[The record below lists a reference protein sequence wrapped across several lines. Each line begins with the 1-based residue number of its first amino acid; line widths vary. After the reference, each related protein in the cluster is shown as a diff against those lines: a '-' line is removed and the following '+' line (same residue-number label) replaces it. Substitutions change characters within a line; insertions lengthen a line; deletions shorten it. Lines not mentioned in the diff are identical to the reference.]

1 MISMPIRRVIV
12 PLTFAALV
20 AAQPSETKAP
30 ETREV
35 AKQENAGDFRVDP
48 GTHLP
53 LSLVNQVSTKSARPG
68 SRVYLE
74 TAFPIVVSG
83 RMVIPPGSYVMGTV
97 TEIKRPGRLK
107 GRGELYLRFDSL
119 VLPNGVTRDF
129 RARVSGVE
137 GINGEQLNDEE
148 GKVVGEGN
156 KSGDART
163 VGETAVTGTWIGTI
177 AGASAG
183 RTGMGAG
190 IGAAAGAAAGM
201 VGVLL
206 SRGPDLVLPKGST
219 IEMVLDRPLYFTED
233 EIDFSTAYRR
243 GGSSVQMAPGV
254 AKEKRSPIPGMGR
267 RPVQ

>member
-1 MISMPIRRVIV
+1 MPIRRVFL

-30 ETREV
+30 EARDA
-35 AKQENAGDFRVDP
+35 AKPEKTADFRVDP

-53 LSLVNQVSTKSARPG
+53 LSLVNQVSTKSAKVG
-68 SRVYLE
+68 ARVYLE
-74 TAFPIVVSG
+74 TAFPLVISG

-107 GRGELYLRFDSL
+107 GRGEIYLRFDSL
-119 VLPNGVTRDF
+119 ILPNGVTRDF

-137 GINGEQLNDEE
+137 GINGEQLNDQE

-163 VGETAVTGTWIGTI
+163 IGETAVTGTWIGTI

-183 RTGMGAG
+183 RPGMGAG

-219 IEMVLDRPLYFTED
+219 IEMVLDRPLFFNED
-233 EIDFSTAYRR
+233 EIDFSNAYRR
-243 GGSSVQMAPGV
+243 GASSIQSVPASSRDT
-254 AKEKRSPIPGMGR
+254 RSPIPGMSR
-267 RPVQ
+267 RPLQ

>member
-1 MISMPIRRVIV
+1 MPFRRVFL

-20 AAQPSETKAP
+20 AAQPSENSAP
-30 ETREV
+30 EARET
-35 AKQENAGDFRVDP
+35 AKPEKTADFRVDP

-53 LSLVNQVSTKSARPG
+53 LNLVNQVSTKSAKVG
-68 SRVYLE
+68 ARVYLE

-97 TEIKRPGRLK
+97 TDIKRPGRLK
-107 GRGELYLRFDSL
+107 GRGEIYLRFDSL
-119 VLPNGVTRDF
+119 TLPNGVTRDF

-137 GINGEQLNDEE
+137 GINGEKLDDEE

-156 KSGDART
+156 KGGDART

-219 IEMVLDRPLYFTED
+219 IEMVLDRALFFND
-233 EIDFSTAYRR
+233 EELDFSNAYRR
-243 GGSSVQMAPGV
+243 GGPSIQMTPST
-254 AKEKRSPIPGMGR
+254 AKDKRSPIPGMGR
-267 RPVQ
+267 RPLQ